1 MSATQQLLQFPWQ
14 RPEQCSR
21 KGRVGVRGK
30 SKEERRGR
38 VCVGV
43 CGWVLEATEGEAA
56 AGVVRQREFRGH
68 SLYFF
73 VGMSLREAAKQ
84 TRKCRGRRK
93 NKQRGEPDAQRR
105 GEAWK
110 IPPGPRWAFYK
121 SLFIFSEWGISK
133 VLWVAALNVHFKSGK
148 TPKTNPISYLFTQ
161 FYAPDCYKYK
171 QKRRKEGV
179 QVHDDTTHFAV
190 QKNYSRYRR
199 GKNCRDK
206 VISTKNSF
214 SYENI
219 SIKFSMYQ
227 VHTKSIKVCR
237 ISKMIQYKKK
247 QETKKQY
254 IVILQSFTT
263 LKNRGFTVL

>member
-1 MSATQQLLQFPWQ
+1 
-14 RPEQCSR
+14 
-21 KGRVGVRGK
+21 
-30 SKEERRGR
+30 
-38 VCVGV
+38 
-43 CGWVLEATEGEAA
+43 
-56 AGVVRQREFRGH
+56 
-68 SLYFF
+68 
-73 VGMSLREAAKQ
+73 MSLREAAKQ
-84 TRKCRGRRK
+84 TRKCRGSRK
-93 NKQRGEPDAQRR
+93 NKQRGEPDARRR

-171 QKRRKEGV
+171 QKRRKEEI

-199 GKNCRDK
+199 GKNCQDK

-227 VHTKSIKVCR
+227 VHTKSIKMCR

-247 QETKKQY
+247 QGKKTIYCYITKFHNSQKSRLY
-254 IVILQSFTT
+254 ST
-263 LKNRGFTVL
+263 LKVYKLPV